1 MSKASRRLRIVVASA
16 NPDKVRE
23 MVEILGVAL
32 GGKIELVARPQDLEA
47 VDENGETLED
57 NARLKAR
64 AVRAATGFGAV
75 ADDTGLEV
83 DALGGLPGVRAARY
97 AGPEGRSADNIAKLL
112 GALGDRQDRRARFR
126 TVALAALSDGTELVA
141 SGTLE
146 GTIAEAARGEGGFGY
161 DSVFIPDDGHGL
173 TLAEMAAADKHEISH
188 RGRALRA
195 LARLVERHLSGPVS
209 PSESG

>member
-146 GTIAEAARGEGGFGY
+146 GTIAEAAR
-161 DSVFIPDDGHGL
+161 
-173 TLAEMAAADKHEISH
+173 
-188 RGRALRA
+188 RGRFRLR
-195 LARLVERHLSGPVS
+195 LGVHS
-209 PSESG
+209 